1 MEKHGSPS
9 MLMVI
14 LNLQNLM
21 INDNLN
27 TAPKLQMALIV
38 AEVYLSALPMDT
50 PYQNFEL
57 R

>member
-1 MEKHGSPS
+1 
-9 MLMVI
+9 MLMVVV
-14 LNLQNLM
+14 NLQNLM
-21 INDNLN
+21 ISDTLN

-38 AEVYLSALPMDT
+38 AEVYVSALPKDT